1 MYAANT
7 AIVKLSNFSRRFQLN
22 FEILLPVLN
31 TFKVDTDEHSV
42 SVNYKVNDAKTLKSL
57 YHQFH
62 VMF

>member
-22 FEILLPVLN
+22 FEILLSVLN
-31 TFKVDTDEHSV
+31 TFKVDTEEHSV
-42 SVNYKVNDAKTLKSL
+42 SVNYKVNDAKALKSL